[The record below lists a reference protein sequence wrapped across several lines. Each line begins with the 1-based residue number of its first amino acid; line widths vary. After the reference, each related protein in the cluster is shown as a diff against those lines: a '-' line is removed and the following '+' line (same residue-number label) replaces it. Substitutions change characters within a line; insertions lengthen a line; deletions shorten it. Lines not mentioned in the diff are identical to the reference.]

1 MESAISVTN
10 LYKKYSRNATDRLAY
25 GLWDLLRELTG
36 RRQPAL
42 REDEFYAVNGVSF
55 ELAAGKSL
63 ALIGRNG
70 YAKTTLLKLLTGLTK
85 PDGGRMLRSALPSPS
100 RG

>member
-10 LYKKYSRNATDRLAY
+10 LYKKYSRNATDHLAY

-55 ELAAGKSL
+55 ELAAGCRTPNI
-63 ALIGRNG
+63 AF
-70 YAKTTLLKLLTGLTK
+70 
-85 PDGGRMLRSALPSPS
+85 RSASVLGVKPVSE
-100 RG
+100 